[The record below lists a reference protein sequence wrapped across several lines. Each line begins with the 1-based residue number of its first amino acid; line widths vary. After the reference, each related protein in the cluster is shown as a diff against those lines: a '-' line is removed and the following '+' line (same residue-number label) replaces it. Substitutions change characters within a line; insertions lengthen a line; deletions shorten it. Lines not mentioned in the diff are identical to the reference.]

1 MHSANLLIPADLAL
15 SAARETAERVRWRE
29 FDCQLLH
36 FCVAAMIRTHCR
48 ATILPSL
55 RPSCDF
61 SIVFYWRS
69 GNVGQKNPSQYVKF
83 YMHCHNLAAPQQTLI
98 VFYGHVCSW
107 RSCLICASHKK
118 HIRKDCRRHK
128 TQYMPARHPCSQHMA
143 ARPFVAFLCN
153 R

>member
-1 MHSANLLIPADLAL
+1 MMRGGCSGRGCLLFRKPQAAPIPLCGSRAVRGHQRLHSANLLIPADLAL

-61 SIVFYWRS
+61 SIVFIGAVAMS
-69 GNVGQKNPSQYVKF
+69 GKKSQPICQILYALPQS
-83 YMHCHNLAAPQQTLI
+83 CCAATNFNSLL
-98 VFYGHVCSW
+98 
-107 RSCLICASHKK
+107 RACL
-118 HIRKDCRRHK
+118 
-128 TQYMPARHPCSQHMA
+128 
-143 ARPFVAFLCN
+143 FLAFLSHL
-153 R
+153 RKS